1 VPIRRELRKFYGH
14 AWRKSRARTLALL
27 GNRCSRCTREH
38 PRLNLA
44 HLLHDPK
51 RGDLVGAFCP
61 SCHATVDA
69 RQRHAMTRRTR
80 SRRNGQLWL
89 WDEVEWAPFAAW
101 MIPRAVLERA
111 QGRLFE

>member
-14 AWRKSRARTLALL
+14 AWRKSRART
-27 GNRCSRCTREH
+27 
-38 PRLNLA
+38 
-44 HLLHDPK
+44 
-51 RGDLVGAFCP
+51 VGAFCP

-69 RQRHAMTRRTR
+69 KQRHAMTRRTR